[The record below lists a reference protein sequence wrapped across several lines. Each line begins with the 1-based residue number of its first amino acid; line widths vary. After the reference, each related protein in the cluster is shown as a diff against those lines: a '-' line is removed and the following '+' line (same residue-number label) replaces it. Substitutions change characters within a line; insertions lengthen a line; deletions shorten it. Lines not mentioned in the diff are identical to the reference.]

1 MLVPRF
7 VLLDGVAFPFE
18 VTASGVRVAMTV
30 PSLEPVQ
37 LVLAQLCN
45 PGVTEEQRAAFAAGR
60 DFVVPELA
68 AVRLRADHPD
78 ARGGVESWR
87 AFARTADTLR
97 PDSEIYL
104 FTASFSRHALALPR
118 ATAVAL
124 AAELVRLS
132 DALRAGTLRAELAP
146 PAPADPRI
154 AGGPMEETLDDE
166 SPPEEEE
173 DEGDDAESAS
183 HLEARVVPPAATEPG
198 PRPELASDELLRE
211 LENAAALLDQLD
223 PEDTLRSDLP
233 SEELDALT
241 AARRRTVL
249 TSLELAG
256 FFTAEADTPA
266 LRDRLT
272 RDGLWTLLGYL
283 DAAAALRRYL
293 ASAAR
298 ARLVREPPP
307 PSLLLAAVSLDYFR
321 KPSPPGPAETSSE
334 VTADEWLALC
344 EANFVRT
351 RSPSPR
357 AGRTFVKLQSQGV
370 WLWFRADAAPAVSL
384 WRVVPAKR

>member
-7 VLLDGVAFPFE
+7 LHLDGVAFPLE
-18 VTASGVRVAMTV
+18 ATATGVRVAMAV
-30 PSLEPVQ
+30 PALEPVQ

-45 PGVTEEQRAAFAAGR
+45 PGATAEQRAAFAAGR

-78 ARGGVESWR
+78 ARGGVENWR
-87 AFARTADTLR
+87 AFARAADALR

-104 FTASFSRHALALPR
+104 FSAGFSRHALALPR

-124 AAELVRLS
+124 AAELMRLS

-146 PAPADPRI
+146 PAPADPRV

-166 SPPEEEE
+166 SPPDEEEE
-173 DEGDDAESAS
+173 DKGGDAESAP
-183 HLEARVVPPAATEPG
+183 HLEARAVPPAATEPR
-198 PRPELASDELLRE
+198 PRPELASAELLRE

-249 TSLELAG
+249 TSLDLAG

-266 LRDRLT
+266 LRDRLA
-272 RDGLWTLLGYL
+272 RDGLLTLLGYL

-321 KPSPPGPAETSSE
+321 KPSPPGPPE

-344 EANFVRT
+344 EANFVRS
-351 RSPSPR
+351 RSASPR
-357 AGRTFVKLQSQGV
+357 AGRTFVKLQGQGV

-384 WRVVPAKR
+384 WRVVPAAKR

>member
-7 VLLDGVAFPFE
+7 LLLDGVAFPLE
-18 VTASGVRVAMTV
+18 VTASGARVAMAV
-30 PSLEPVQ
+30 PALEPVQ

-45 PGVTEEQRAAFAAGR
+45 PGVTEEQRACFAQGR

-68 AVRLRADHPD
+68 AVLLRADHPD

-87 AFARTADTLR
+87 GFARAADTLR

-104 FTASFSRHALALPR
+104 FTAGFSRYALALPR

-124 AAELVRLS
+124 AAELVRVCE
-132 DALRAGTLRAELAP
+132 AVRAGALRAELAP
-146 PAPADPRI
+146 PAPADPRV

-166 SPPEEEE
+166 PTDEADETGEDDDSAPAPNRAEASPPAAPSPPE
-173 DEGDDAESAS
+173 A
-183 HLEARVVPPAATEPG
+183 P
-198 PRPELASDELLRE
+198 PELASDELLRE

-256 FFTAEADTPA
+256 FFAAEADTPA

-298 ARLVREPPP
+298 ARLVHEPPP
-307 PSLLLAAVSLDYFR
+307 RSLLLAAVSLDYFR
-321 KPSPPGPAETSSE
+321 KASPPGPPEVNAE
-334 VTADEWLALC
+334 EWLALC
-344 EANFVRT
+344 EATFVRT
-351 RSPSPR
+351 RSASPR
-357 AGRTFVKLQSQGV
+357 AGRTFLKLQGQNI

>member
-7 VLLDGVAFPFE
+7 LLLDGVAFPLE
-18 VTASGVRVAMTV
+18 VTASSARVAMAV
-30 PSLEPVQ
+30 PALEPVQ

-45 PGVTEEQRAAFAAGR
+45 PGVTEEQRACFAQGR

-68 AVRLRADHPD
+68 AVLLRADHPD
-78 ARGGVESWR
+78 ARGGIESWR
-87 AFARTADTLR
+87 SFARAADTLR

-104 FTASFSRHALALPR
+104 FTAGFSRYALALPR

-124 AAELVRLS
+124 AAELVRVCE
-132 DALRAGTLRAELAP
+132 ALRTGALRAELAP
-146 PAPADPRI
+146 PAPTDPRV
-154 AGGPMEETLDDE
+154 AGGPLEETLDDE
-166 SPPEEEE
+166 VDEYGEDADSAPAPDHAEAAPSAAPSPP
-173 DEGDDAESAS
+173 APS
-183 HLEARVVPPAATEPG
+183 
-198 PRPELASDELLRE
+198 PELASDELLRE

-249 TSLELAG
+249 TSLDLAG
-256 FFTAEADTPA
+256 FFAAEADTPA

-283 DAAAALRRYL
+283 EAARSLRSYL
-293 ASAAR
+293 ASEAR
-298 ARLVREPPP
+298 ARLVHEPPP
-307 PSLLLAAVSLDYFR
+307 RSLLLTAVSLDYFR
-321 KPSPPGPAETSSE
+321 KPSPPGPPEI
-334 VTADEWLALC
+334 TADEWLALC
-344 EANFVRT
+344 EANFVRS
-351 RSPSPR
+351 RSASPR
-357 AGRTFVKLQSQGV
+357 AGRTFLKLQGQGV
-370 WLWFRADAAPAVSL
+370 WLWFRADAAPTVSL